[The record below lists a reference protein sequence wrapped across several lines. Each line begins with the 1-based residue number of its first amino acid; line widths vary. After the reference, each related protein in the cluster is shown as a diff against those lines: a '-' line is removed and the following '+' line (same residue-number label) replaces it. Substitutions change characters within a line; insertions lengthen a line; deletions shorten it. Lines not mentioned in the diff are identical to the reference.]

1 MVCVMGRLMYWLSK
15 IESPETSY
23 CGQFRRH
30 TVRWPKRPRP
40 RAAFAAPLA
49 RTLAASDE
57 LQLGRKPLKS
67 SHRWAGARPVRRT
80 QKFSYD
86 NVVAHDGHVVAVF
99 NIGVTGTDAII
110 KIVDHWTLRDGKAIS
125 LWAAY
130 FEPQA
135 VLEKLGIKL
144 AVDGGMNA

>member
-80 QKFSYD
+80 QKAAPQVRD
-86 NVVAHDGHVVAVF
+86 HP
-99 NIGVTGTDAII
+99 AII
-110 KIVDHWTLRDGKAIS
+110 H
-125 LWAAY
+125 
-130 FEPQA
+130 
-135 VLEKLGIKL
+135 L
-144 AVDGGMNA
+144 ATARFYRRG